1 MWSVPSSL
9 PPRDERT
16 DIFSSSVLFCVPSIF
31 RLFCDIHKMTWNI
44 FPFHRHRAQD
54 AHKYFLENK
63 NWCSVLFCSVFCRT
77 EQNRTIPQN
86 IFCVLSSLL
95 PPLDIAISDGFR
107 TSMSTS
113 QWVLILNSTWTG
125 SKVQTETF
133 YSCIWRTNYSERLL
147 AVICFGCGWQLRVN
161 LYPFPIKTIPF

>member
-63 NWCSVLFCSVFCRT
+63 NWCSVLFCVLLEILSWCSVLFCVLQNRT
-77 EQNRTIPQN
+77 EQNNSTEHVLCSFIP
-86 IFCVLSSLL
+86 
-95 PPLDIAISDGFR
+95 A
-107 TSMSTS
+107 
-113 QWVLILNSTWTG
+113 LNSICRYIYSDISTHNIRWATRLPWWTPAWRSAVRHFENRQILSG
-125 SKVQTETF
+125 P
-133 YSCIWRTNYSERLL
+133 YSSVLL
-147 AVICFGCGWQLRVN
+147 WNI
-161 LYPFPIKTIPF
+161 TISLQI